1 MISPC
6 LIIRLFFQGLG
17 LSHSLNVLHS
27 PSHELHLQL
36 VLNSSTKYTLYP
48 AFLNKVLNPFPLT
61 GSLYFLCLYC
71 SKSPKP
77 IIVSDSSDLLAQ
89 IREGGLKNLKSAS
102 QSQSLNSEE
111 FTYTASK
118 ENKPS
123 MPREGLGG
131 VLAQAMQARRC
142 DIEDSEELDEAMVE
156 KLEKLSPQQQL
167 NELYSAVID
176 GDKTRIARIID
187 VGNSEVFT
195 KENMEKIASAAQKIS
210 ATQDVS
216 KKTIIEAG
224 VKELAK
230 EAKINI
236 NVGESRGRS

>member
-1 MISPC
+1 M
-6 LIIRLFFQGLG
+6 R
-17 LSHSLNVLHS
+17 
-27 PSHELHLQL
+27 
-36 VLNSSTKYTLYP
+36 TL
-48 AFLNKVLNPFPLT
+48 
-61 GSLYFLCLYC
+61 
-71 SKSPKP
+71 
-77 IIVSDSSDLLAQ
+77 
-89 IREGGLKNLKSAS
+89 
-102 QSQSLNSEE
+102 
-111 FTYTASK
+111 
-118 ENKPS
+118 
-123 MPREGLGG
+123 
-131 VLAQAMQARRC
+131 
-142 DIEDSEELDEAMVE
+142 EELDEAMVE